1 MITIS
6 STDTAKIYFQG
17 SDVEISSIEARLE
30 FTAPMDGKTIQVA
43 LSPYSIGGYVS
54 GDEIISIKGIPGFT
68 LGAVTY
74 DLSNGDEDPE
84 TWKPQTVQVAH
95 DEVKAYFDGLGYEA
109 TISGI

>member
-6 STDTAKIYFQG
+6 STETAKIYFQG

-43 LSPYSIGGYVS
+43 LSPYSIGGYIA
-54 GDEIISIKGIPGFT
+54 GDEIIAIKGIPGFT

-74 DLSNGDEDPE
+74 DLSNGDE
-84 TWKPQTVQVAH
+84 TFKPQTITVAH
-95 DEVKAYFDGLGYEA
+95 NEVKAYFEGLGYEA
-109 TISGI
+109 IISGI

>member
-43 LSPYSIGGYVS
+43 LSPYSIGG
-54 GDEIISIKGIPGFT
+54 
-68 LGAVTY
+68 
-74 DLSNGDEDPE
+74 
-84 TWKPQTVQVAH
+84 
-95 DEVKAYFDGLGYEA
+95 
-109 TISGI
+109 

>member
-6 STDTAKIYFQG
+6 STEVAKIYFQG

-30 FTAPMDGKTIQVA
+30 FTAPMHGKTIQVA

-95 DEVKAYFDGLGYEA
+95 DEVKAYFDNLGYDA

>member
-6 STDTAKIYFQG
+6 STETAKIYFQG

-43 LSPYSIGGYVS
+43 LSPYSIGGYIA
-54 GDEIISIKGIPGFT
+54 GDEIIAIKGIPGFT
-68 LGAVTY
+68 IAAKSY
-74 DLSNGDEDPE
+74 DLSNSDNPE
-84 TWKPQTVQVAH
+84 TWKAQTITVAH
-95 DEVKAYFDGLGYEA
+95 DEVKAYLDGLGYEA